1 MRELSSGQR
10 ASQRHLQQRM
20 PRPGTDRRGQ
30 EIAKRA
36 LDIVLSLAAILV
48 AAPLLAALW
57 LLVRLTSPGPGLFR
71 QERLGRGMR
80 TFALLKLRTM
90 YIGTGDQLHR
100 DYVASLMSGGQVQVT
115 GPRGLLK
122 LEIDPRTTRIGGWL
136 RRTSLD
142 ELPQLFNVLR
152 GDMSLVGPRPVLPWE
167 AEMWPRA
174 YPVYLRRFEVKPGI
188 TGLWQV
194 SGRARLSVAESFEL
208 EADYVRRRSLGL
220 DLLILARTLPS
231 LLRGGT
237 S

>member
-1 MRELSSGQR
+1 MRELSG
-10 ASQRHLQQRM
+10 RHHWAPHQLQQPM
-20 PRPGTDRRGQ
+20 PRPEKDRPGQ
-30 EIAKRA
+30 EMAKRV
-36 LDIVLSLAAILV
+36 LDIVVSLAAILV
-48 AAPLLAALW
+48 VAPLLAVLW

-71 QERLGRGMR
+71 QQRLGRGMR
-80 TFALLKLRTM
+80 TFTLLKLRTM
-90 YIGTGDQLHR
+90 YVGSSDQVHR
-100 DYVASLMSGGQVQVT
+100 DYVASLLTGGQAPIT

-122 LEIDPRTTRIGGWL
+122 LETDPRTTRIGAWL

-194 SGRARLSVAESFEL
+194 SGRGRLAVAESFEL
-208 EADYVRRRSLGL
+208 EADYVRLRSLGV

-231 LLRGGT
+231 LMRD
-237 S
+237 SAS